1 MFGFCEP
8 DLGLVRARVL
18 VTQDRMCEICFVRLL
33 GVYNNVYSFNAVFA
47 RFRIAQ
53 KMAVPLTCELTP
65 PMMLLAVARPCQS
78 GYSTYLGS

>member
-8 DLGLVRARVL
+8 GLVGLESACWSHKTECVKL
-18 VTQDRMCEICFVRLL
+18 AVRLL
-33 GVYNNVYSFNAVFA
+33 GVYNNVYGFNAVFG

-65 PMMLLAVARPCQS
+65 PMMLLAIAIAC
-78 GYSTYLGS
+78 YSE